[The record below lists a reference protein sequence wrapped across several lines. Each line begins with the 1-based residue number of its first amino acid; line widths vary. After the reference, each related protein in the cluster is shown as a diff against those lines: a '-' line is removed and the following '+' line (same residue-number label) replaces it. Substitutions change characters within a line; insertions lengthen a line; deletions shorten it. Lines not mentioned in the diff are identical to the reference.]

1 MKCPRCG
8 HEMMKRRK
16 RCEVCGQDLSMYD
29 RLQRISNSFYNKG
42 LERARV
48 RDLTGAIEM
57 LKKSLEMNKENT
69 DARNLL
75 GLVYFEMGE
84 VVAALSEWVISKHF
98 NPDDP
103 VADKLIEKVQADTV
117 AFDAMNQTIRKYNIA
132 LANAKR
138 QDDDLAILQLKRV
151 ISVHPKYVR
160 ALLLLALV
168 YLKNCE
174 YEKAKRCLV
183 RVQKIDV
190 GNVQAMRYMEEIRLQ
205 TQPGGQG
212 AEQPK
217 ENDDFSST
225 PQFVPVHSYKEDKPN
240 FIAFLT
246 FFLGVIIGV
255 AVIYYMAVPNIRK
268 NIMAEYNADEKNY
281 SAMLSAKDLTISSLE
296 SDIRILENKINDLER
311 TLRREEGYVLTDYEP
326 LVNALYGY
334 HAYLLLPEPTLE
346 EADALLAEIYSLD
359 MSIIETENENA
370 VALYE
375 AMLTD
380 MEKRAAL
387 FYMQKGLLLYGEG
400 KHEDALPVL
409 EQSYTYSDDD
419 PEVIYHLGRIYH
431 GKGDLPQAKLLY
443 QMLMERYP
451 ESMRYQE
458 AETYLGYILE
468 QEAMELLTPTATPEE
483 TPTGVPA
490 E

>member
-1 MKCPRCG
+1 
-8 HEMMKRRK
+8 
-16 RCEVCGQDLSMYD
+16 MYE

-42 LERARV
+42 LERAKV

-57 LKKSLEMNKENT
+57 LKKSLEINKENT

-98 NPDDP
+98 NPEDP

-117 AFDAMNQTIRKYNIA
+117 AFDAMNQTIKKYNIA

-138 QDDDLAILQLKRV
+138 QDDDLAILQLKRA
-151 ISVHPKYVR
+151 ISMHPKYVR
-160 ALLLLALV
+160 ALLLLALI

-174 YEKAKRCLV
+174 YEKARRCLV

-190 GNVQAMRYMEEIRLQ
+190 GNVTALRYLEEIRLQ
-205 TQPGGQG
+205 TQAGGP
-212 AEQPK
+212 ATEQPK
-217 ENDDFSST
+217 ESEDFSST
-225 PQFVPVHSYKEDKPN
+225 PQFVPVHSYKEEKPN

-268 NIMAEYNADEKNY
+268 SIMEEYNAKEKNY
-281 SAMLSAKDLTISSLE
+281 SAMLSAKDISISSLE
-296 SDIRILENKINDLER
+296 SEIRILENKIDDLER

-326 LVNALYGY
+326 LVNALYHY
-334 HAYLLLPEPTLE
+334 REYLLLDAPTME
-346 EADALLAEIYSLD
+346 QADALLKEIYALD

-370 VALYE
+370 MVLYE
-375 AMLTD
+375 SMMED
-380 MEKRAAL
+380 MEERAAV
-387 FYMQKGLLLYGEG
+387 FYMKKGLLLYGEG

-409 EQSYTYSDDD
+409 EQSYTYNDND

-443 QMLMERYP
+443 QMLMENYP
-451 ESMRYQE
+451 ESLRCQE
-458 AETYLGYILE
+458 AEVYLGYILE
-468 QEAMELLTPTATPEE
+468 QEAMALLTPSPS
-483 TPTGVPA
+483 PTEAPA
-490 E
+490 Q